1 MNRLPTSGT
10 LSDVPTCKNQAKKD
24 KKEERKI

>member
-10 LSDVPTCKNQAKKD
+10 LLDVPAYRNQAKKD